1 MKLFEELNE
10 DVFLLFA
17 ARHYYNP
24 ICIDAEEF
32 HEDLKRFKYVK
43 RLISR
48 FTAGGSL
55 NETLILN
62 HLIVIFNVFGTDA
75 GLKMLEFRLEDRYWS
90 TLKPFLIFLKIIP
103 NDIYTEIPMNKE
115 VIERLRKI

>member
-24 ICIDAEEF
+24 VCIDADEF
-32 HEDLKRFKYVK
+32 HEDLKKFRYVK
-43 RLISR
+43 RLINR
-48 FTAGGSL
+48 YVNTGRL

-62 HLIVIFNVFGTDA
+62 HLIVIFNVFGADA
-75 GLKMLEFRLEDRYWS
+75 GLKMLEYKIEDKHWPV
-90 TLKPFLIFLKIIP
+90 LKPFLIFLKIIP
-103 NDIYTEIPMNKE
+103 NDKYTGITMDQET
-115 VIERLRKI
+115 IERLRQI